1 MQENASD
8 FYNRKYSIHNDI
20 PLNSDDFKSEQ
31 IPTIFIN
38 QSNNI
43 HIVAKYGQTVN
54 LPCVIYKLK
63 NQDLSQVKKFYMYF
77 FNIFVINSNLIKYR
91 YMPSGIN

>member
-1 MQENASD
+1 M
-8 FYNRKYSIHNDI
+8 
-20 PLNSDDFKSEQ
+20 PLNSNDFKSEQ

-63 NQDLSQVKKFYMYF
+63 NQDLSQVDF
-77 FNIFVINSNLIKYR
+77 FNLLDFKKQFFINKHILLDTRSLE
-91 YMPSGIN
+91 